1 MSQNSSEMT
10 KFQRIFFLHV
20 ILLAAAAVLI
30 CMIGP
35 YTGVVVNI
43 RQLDFFLDY
52 TFPMVRIREVVSQNI
67 NIAGYTLKVSAAEEE
82 GLLAAAMIL
91 GGSLPMGLLFIRGL
105 LGIYSLITGGH
116 KKYYALMP
124 GLSLILTASVTVLVR
139 NSLQDYMEKMIG
151 KASGMLDILGGFGDG
166 LSDSISDYC
175 SVPLCWGFY
184 AVCILSAV
192 LLFEDCF
199 LLPRIQ
205 GACHRE
211 QMVKNRFVN
220 NAVKK
225 VVEQDKSSS
234 YSEKNIPNAAYSSQ
248 ALPED
253 DDLDYVDDMDRKN
266 DLDHVNHVDD
276 ENAVDDMDRES
287 PKGTNVKEG
296 LLESSRGDEDAE
308 EYRPG
313 IIWVS
318 GERSGQISYLKGNQ
332 IFYIGRSEDDND
344 VTLSEISVSR
354 RHCNICYL
362 KDRGGYVIEDTSTNG
377 VFISGHRL
385 DRGKKYLVKPGAAVS
400 IGLKDTLRL
409 L

>member
-10 KFQRIFFLHV
+10 LFQKIFSLQV
-20 ILLAAAAVLI
+20 ILLAAAAVII
-30 CMIGP
+30 CMVGP
-35 YTGVVVNI
+35 YTGIVVNI

-52 TFPMVRIREVVSQNI
+52 TFPMVRIREVVSQDI
-67 NIAGYTLKVSAAEEE
+67 NIAGYTLQVSAAEEE

-91 GGSLPMGLLFIRGL
+91 GGSLPMGLLVIRSL
-105 LGIYSLITGGH
+105 LGIYSLITGSH
-116 KKYYALMP
+116 KKYYALIP

-151 KASGMLDILGGFGDG
+151 KAAGMLGILGGLGDG
-166 LSDSISDYC
+166 LSESMADYC

-205 GACHRE
+205 GACHHE
-211 QMVKNRFVN
+211 HDGKD
-220 NAVKK
+220 
-225 VVEQDKSSS
+225 VEES
-234 YSEKNIPNAAYSSQ
+234 
-248 ALPED
+248 LPEAAGHD
-253 DDLDYVDDMDRKN
+253 
-266 DLDHVNHVDD
+266 
-276 ENAVDDMDRES
+276 
-287 PKGTNVKEG
+287 
-296 LLESSRGDEDAE
+296 GDAG

-313 IIWVS
+313 IIWMS
-318 GERSGQISYLKGNQ
+318 GERTGQVNYFEGDRL
-332 IFYIGRSEDDND
+332 FYIGRSEDDND

-362 KDRGGYVIEDTSTNG
+362 KERGGYTIEDTSTNG
-377 VFISGHRL
+377 VFIQGHRL
-385 DRGKKYLVKPGAAVS
+385 DRGKKYLVKPGATVS